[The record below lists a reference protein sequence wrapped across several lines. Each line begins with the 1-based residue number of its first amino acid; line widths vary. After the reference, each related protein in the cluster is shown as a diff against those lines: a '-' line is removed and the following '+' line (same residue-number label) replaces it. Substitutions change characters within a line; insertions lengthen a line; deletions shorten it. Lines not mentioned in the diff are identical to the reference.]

1 VASVVVGDVEIE
13 YTDTGSGPVV
23 VFVHGAYVT
32 GALWQ
37 DVVDRLSGSHRCIAP
52 TWPFG
57 AQAEPVGAGVDLGV
71 RSSGR
76 RIVGLLEALDLSD
89 VTLVAN
95 DTGGGI
101 VLAALG
107 DSMLNWDRVSKLVF
121 TNCDSFEHF
130 PPKSFAPLVR
140 LCALNRAVGAIVLKG
155 LTTAPGMKRFT
166 LAVTRHGIDAERKP
180 AIFGGFLTS
189 AAVRREAA
197 RFTADLKP
205 SYTLAAVNAL
215 KRWDKP
221 VLLAWGTS
229 DELFPLSHAQRL
241 AETFPNAVVRTIED
255 SSTYVMLDRPD
266 ETAEVIRQFVDR
278 SAEEVAQ

>member
-1 VASVVVGDVEIE
+1 VTSVAVGDVEIE

-32 GALWQ
+32 GALWD
-37 DVVDRLSGSHRCIAP
+37 DVARRLSDSHRCIAP

-57 AQAEPVGAGVDLGV
+57 AQSETVGAGVDLSV
-71 RSSGR
+71 HASGR

-107 DSMLNWDRVSKLVF
+107 NAMLDWDRVSRLVF
-121 TNCDSFEHF
+121 NNCDSFEHF
-130 PPKSFAPLVR
+130 PPKSFGPLAR
-140 LCALNRAVGAIVLKG
+140 LCAMNQAVGAIVLKG
-155 LTTAPGMKRFT
+155 LTTGPGLKVFSS
-166 LAVTRHGIDAERKP
+166 AVTQNGIDAARRP

-189 AAVRREAA
+189 ASVRREAA

-205 SYTLAAVNAL
+205 SYTLAAANAL
-215 KRWDKP
+215 RHWDKP
-221 VLLAWGTS
+221 VLMAWGAN
-229 DELFPLSHAQRL
+229 DKLFPLSHAQRL
-241 AETFPNAVVRTIED
+241 AETFPDAIVCTIED

-266 ETAEVIRQFVDR
+266 ATAQVIRRFVNG
-278 SAEEVAQ
+278 SSEEVAQ

>member
-1 VASVVVGDVEIE
+1 VASVIVGDVDVE
-13 YTDTGSGPVV
+13 YTDVGSGPPV

-32 GALWQ
+32 GALWG
-37 DVVDRLSGSHRCIAP
+37 DVVDRLSDRHRCIAP
-52 TWPFG
+52 TFPFG
-57 AQAEPVGAGVDLGV
+57 AQAETVGTGVDLGV

-76 RIVGLLEALDLSD
+76 RIAAFLEALDLSD

-107 DSMLNWDRVSKLVF
+107 NATLNWDRVSKLVF

-130 PPKSFAPLVR
+130 PPRSFAPLVR
-140 LCALNRAVGAIVLKG
+140 LCALNQTLGSIALKAVTTGPG
-155 LTTAPGMKRFT
+155 LTVFSS
-166 LAVTRHGIDAERKP
+166 AVTRNGIDAARRP

-197 RFTADLKP
+197 MFTADLKP
-205 SYTLAAVNAL
+205 SHTMAAVNAL
-215 KRWDKP
+215 KLWKKP
-221 VLLAWGTS
+221 VLMAWGTG
-229 DELFPLSHAQRL
+229 DKLFPMSHAHRL
-241 AETFPNAVVRTIED
+241 AETFPDAVVRPIED

-266 ETAEVIRQFVDR
+266 ESADAIREFV
-278 SAEEVAQ
+278 AGPTKEVAQ

>member
-1 VASVVVGDVEIE
+1 MASVVVGDVEIE

-23 VFVHGAYVT
+23 AFVHGAYVT
-32 GALWQ
+32 GRLWQ
-37 DVVDRLSGSHRCIAP
+37 DVVDRLTDSHRCIAP
-52 TWPFG
+52 TFPFG
-57 AQAEPVGAGVDLGV
+57 AQAEPVGAHVDLSV
-71 RSSGR
+71 AASGR
-76 RIVGLLEALDLSD
+76 LIVSLLEALDLSD

-107 DSMLNWDRVSKLVF
+107 NAMLSWDRVSKLVF

-140 LCALNRAVGAIVLKG
+140 LCALNQAVGAIILKG
-155 LTTAPGMKRFT
+155 LTTAPGLKVFAS
-166 LAVTRHGIDAERKP
+166 AVTRNGIDAARRP

-221 VLLAWGTS
+221 VLMAWGAS
-229 DELFPLSHAQRL
+229 DKLFPLAHAHRL
-241 AETFPNAVVRTIED
+241 AETFPNAVVHTIED

-266 ETAEVIRQFVDR
+266 EAAEAIRGFV
-278 SAEEVAQ
+278 AG

>member
-1 VASVVVGDVEIE
+1 VTSVAVGDVEIE

-32 GALWQ
+32 GALWD
-37 DVVDRLSGSHRCIAP
+37 DVVDRLSASHRCIAP

-57 AQAEPVGAGVDLGV
+57 AQAETVGGGVDLGV
-71 RSSGR
+71 GSSGR

-101 VLAALG
+101 LLAALG
-107 DSMLNWDRVSKLVF
+107 NAMLNWDRASRLVF

-130 PPKSFAPLVR
+130 PPKSFAPVVR
-140 LCALNRAVGAIVLKG
+140 LCALNQAAGAIVLKG
-155 LTTAPGMKRFT
+155 LTTRPGLKVFSS
-166 LAVTRHGIDAERKP
+166 AVTRNGIDAARRP

-189 AAVRREAA
+189 ASVRREAA

-215 KRWDKP
+215 RRWSKP
-221 VLLAWGTS
+221 VLMAWGTN
-229 DELFPLSHAQRL
+229 DKLFPLSHAHRL
-241 AETFPNAVVRTIED
+241 AETFPDAIVRTIED

-266 ETAEVIRQFVDR
+266 ETAEAIRRFVNG
-278 SAEEVAQ
+278 SSEEVAQ

>member
-1 VASVVVGDVEIE
+1 LASVIVGNVEID

-32 GALWQ
+32 GRLWQ
-37 DVVDRLSGSHRCIAP
+37 DVVDRLSDSHRCIAP
-52 TWPFG
+52 TLPFG
-57 AQAEPVGAGVDLGV
+57 AQAEPVGTGVDLTV
-71 RSSGR
+71 AASGR
-76 RIVGLLEALDLSD
+76 LIVGLLEALDLSD

-101 VLAALG
+101 VLASLG
-107 DSMLNWDRVSKLVF
+107 NTTLNWDRVSRLVF

-130 PPKSFAPLVR
+130 PPSSFAPIVR
-140 LCALNRAVGAIVLKG
+140 LCALNQTLGSVVLKG
-155 LTTAPGMKRFT
+155 LTTAPGLKVFT
-166 LAVTRHGIDAERKP
+166 SAVTRNGIDPARRP

-205 SYTLAAVNAL
+205 SHTLAAISAM
-215 KRWDKP
+215 KRWDRP
-221 VLLAWGTS
+221 VQMAWGTS
-229 DELFPLSHAQRL
+229 DKMFPLSHAQRL
-241 AETFPNAVVRTIED
+241 ADTFANAVVRTIED

-266 ETAEVIRQFVDR
+266 ETAEAIRAFVND
-278 SAEEVAQ
+278 